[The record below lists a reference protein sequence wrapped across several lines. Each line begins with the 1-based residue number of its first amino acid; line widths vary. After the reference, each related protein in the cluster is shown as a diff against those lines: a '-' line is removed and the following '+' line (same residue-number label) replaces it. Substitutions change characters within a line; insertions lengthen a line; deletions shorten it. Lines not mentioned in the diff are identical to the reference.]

1 MNYRVC
7 HDKFNL
13 LERPASKVVG
23 LTYQWGGS
31 LFIRVNEGLDNS
43 LTG

>member
-1 MNYRVC
+1 MNYHVC

-23 LTYQWGGS
+23 LTSGEVPSLLGS
-31 LFIRVNEGLDNS
+31 MKALMDSV
-43 LTG
+43 TG